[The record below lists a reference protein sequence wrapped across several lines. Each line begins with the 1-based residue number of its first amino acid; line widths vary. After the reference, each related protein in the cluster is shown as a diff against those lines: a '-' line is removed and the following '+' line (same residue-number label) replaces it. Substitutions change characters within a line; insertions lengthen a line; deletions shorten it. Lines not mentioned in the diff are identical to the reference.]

1 MAIIDTIKNKIFK
14 SDQLP
19 KLLSQWRFKD
29 EKVVFTN
36 GCFDIIHIGHLIN
49 LSQCADL
56 GTKLIVGLNTDAS
69 VKRLKGS
76 DRPINN
82 EYDRALLLAGF
93 SFVDAVVLFDTDTPY
108 DLIDTVKPN
117 ILAKGGDYKPT
128 EVVGHDIVT
137 KNGGKVAI
145 IKIIEG
151 FSSTSIIE
159 KGGLA

>member
-1 MAIIDTIKNKIFK
+1 MTKLDIIKSKILK
-14 SDQLP
+14 ADELP
-19 KLLSQWRFKD
+19 QLLSQWKFKD
-29 EKVVFTN
+29 EKIVFTN

-56 GTKLIVGLNTDAS
+56 GTKLIIGLNTDAS
-69 VKRLKGS
+69 VKRLKGE

-82 EYDRALLLAGF
+82 EYDRALILAGF
-93 SFVDAVVLFDTDTPY
+93 SFIDAVVLFDTDTPY
-108 DLIDTVKPN
+108 DLINVVKPN
-117 ILAKGGDYKPT
+117 ILAKGGDYKPNQ
-128 EVVGHDIVT
+128 VVGHDIVT
-137 KNGGKVAI
+137 KNGGEVAI